1 VTKKASFPFHIEPM
15 MTQVITS
22 TTPPLH
28 SSPPSSAAAHQHTSI
43 TPQQEQWITKACS
56 FQDVIDLARSR
67 EGFRLASSDDKHQI
81 RMFTKVVPESPI
93 QLMKASTVMPCTP
106 RDFLRYLDMDVRSLW
121 DEHFV
126 EGVVVREL
134 TREAPPQQQ
143 QQQQHDIRNVGSTSS
158 ATASTSAASS
168 CVCRSGGGKVKVQLK
183 HIGFLSPIPF
193 LQNRDFELV
202 IAERYCP
209 ECKVAVLKA
218 FSPPAVGAV
227 VPLRP
232 SEYVRGIVGISGFLA
247 EPLRY
252 REPRFQHAEVD
263 GCRVTYVAL
272 VHPMGLI
279 PPFLVNQVVGKQTS
293 AMVLLQDFIASNSLK
308 DLQARGVIAAAEMD
322 SGSKCGEVMYRR
334 HAAAATAQQ
343 QQQQSSSRRR
353 FSKL

>member
-1 VTKKASFPFHIEPM
+1 MVHIAAPSAQSSS
-15 MTQVITS
+15 TSKSAQQQQHQQHSPTAATTS
-22 TTPPLH
+22 T
-28 SSPPSSAAAHQHTSI
+28 
-43 TPQQEQWITKACS
+43 TPQQEQWISKACS
-56 FQDVIDLARSR
+56 FQDVLDLARSK

-81 RMFTKVVPESPI
+81 RMFTKVVAESPI

-126 EGVVVREL
+126 EGVVLREL

-143 QQQQHDIRNVGSTSS
+143 HQHRAATTSS
-158 ATASTSAASS
+158 ALGSPLAEEVLASSSSS
-168 CVCRSGGGKVKVQLK
+168 CVCQRGGGKVKVQLK

-202 IAERYCP
+202 IAEHYCP
-209 ECKVAVLKA
+209 QCKVAVLKA
-218 FSPPAVGAV
+218 FSPPAESV

-232 SEYVRGIVGISGFLA
+232 SEYVRGIVGISGFVA

-252 REPRFQHAEVD
+252 REPRFQHAEVE

-293 AMVLLQDFIASNSLK
+293 AMVLLQDFIAANSLK
-308 DLQARGVIAAAEMD
+308 DLQARGVITAAEMN

-334 HAAAATAQQ
+334 HTPPT
-343 QQQQSSSRRR
+343 QSGSSLHQSGRSRRL

>member
-1 VTKKASFPFHIEPM
+1 M
-15 MTQVITS
+15 MTQGITS
-22 TTPPLH
+22 STAPLH
-28 SSPPSSAAAHQHTSI
+28 SSQASFPSSSSVHQHATIS
-43 TPQQEQWITKACS
+43 PQQEQWITKACS

-81 RMFTKVVPESPI
+81 RMFTKAVPESPI

-143 QQQQHDIRNVGSTSS
+143 HSTSL
-158 ATASTSAASS
+158 ATGASTSAASS

-232 SEYVRGIVGISGFLA
+232 LEYVRGIVGISGFLA

-263 GCRVTYVAL
+263 GCRVTYIAL

-334 HAAAATAQQ
+334 HAAAATASQ